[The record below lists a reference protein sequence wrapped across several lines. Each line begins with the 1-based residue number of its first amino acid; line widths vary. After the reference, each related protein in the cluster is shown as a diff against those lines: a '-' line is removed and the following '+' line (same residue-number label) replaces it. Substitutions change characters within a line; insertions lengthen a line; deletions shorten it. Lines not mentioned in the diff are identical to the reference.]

1 MKGRK
6 ESYKPSP
13 VMVVMTTTVVV
24 MLGILL
30 LGRLSAGRHHVKA
43 RVEIADPVIE
53 AGAGTGQRLSSGP
66 VLPDG
71 EAERLAVRVREVSAL
86 VMGLTVL
93 SLDGQMNRR
102 EVTSVEALLDLM
114 AGRSLLP
121 PGVRKHPAPGV
132 LESER
137 AVIYV
142 RYRPE
147 PLGVEV
153 VSAGRERLD
162 GPALIGRLATGGDDS
177 SGAVLLVAGTLGDAP
192 VPAPFAPLAQ
202 VRAMNWGVER
212 LRERAFD
219 PREVEAL
226 ETWVRGMGAG
236 GQVERGAAR

>member
-1 MKGRK
+1 VKERK
-6 ESYKPSP
+6 NRNQPSP
-13 VMVVMTTTVVV
+13 VIVVMTTAAVV
-24 MLGILL
+24 MLGVVL
-30 LGRLSAGRHHVKA
+30 LGRLSAGRQGVNA

-53 AGAGTGQRLSSGP
+53 ADAKTKPRPSSGP
-66 VLPDG
+66 LIPDG

-93 SLDGQMNRR
+93 SLDEQMNRR
-102 EVTSVEALLDLM
+102 QLTSVEALLDLM
-114 AGRSLLP
+114 AGKSLLP
-121 PGVRKHPAPGV
+121 PGVRKHPAQGV

-162 GPALIGRLATGGDDS
+162 GPALIGRLATGGDDR
-177 SGAVLLVAGTLGDAP
+177 SGAVLLVARRLGDMP

-202 VRAMNWGVER
+202 IVAMNWGVEQ
-212 LRERAFD
+212 LRERSFD

-226 ETWVRGMGAG
+226 QAWVRGAGAG
-236 GQVERGAAR
+236 GQVTREAAE